1 MKAWNNNLYNLVG
14 IIKLSLIF
22 QDRNTIDDILLFITK
37 LMVLLSRLCLFFHY
51 WLNDEVVSLTKFLIL
66 YVKQERNKLSYD
78 QRRFLHVEKT
88 TTMK

>member
-1 MKAWNNNLYNLVG
+1 MATRNNNLVG

-51 WLNDEVVSLTKFLIL
+51 WLNDEVVSLSKFLIL